1 MSYASLAPMGKT
13 VLICSVTS
21 SWPDTMSPDDA
32 PSSRTR
38 GTFEMFLDASDIAQ
52 MPALSDDAWSQIRQS
67 ALRRLAWHF
76 CTLRNL
82 WVYRGRYLHDV
93 IGFGWAGIYRS
104 LQVASIVSTSYR
116 NEGHFRAS
124 DRIFGTSDFF
134 SGAFR
139 FSTSSP
145 ALTELIRVVNLR
157 HHVAG
162 VVTGRGDAVSVV
174 PGYEADY
181 AYVATGFIESLR
193 RGYAACGISP
203 TSARGRELG
212 EQLCTILYKVAGLTG
227 LERMPR
233 GLGGHE
239 RFRDAYEAQ
248 IAASPPSPRVQRMA
262 QEIAHRI
269 VPLTAAMSRVTVAE
283 HVQRHFD
290 QPTASLLFPGGEI
303 PHDLETQQ
311 IEWRHRFAN
320 MPSMLAVEPRA
331 ASRTPL
337 WERPD
342 VAALLKAY
350 HTADA
355 VLTADRLIGA
365 VLLYLLD
372 ADTSAVSPLER
383 RTIQLSPGEALIQ
396 QGQTVS
402 EMYVL
407 LSTTA
412 ELIVE
417 QTGDASPEPR
427 QLATLH
433 PPTVIGEI
441 GMWRNQP
448 AVATV
453 LSRESNTVEALVID
467 AAHFALLKTESGFRA
482 ATAAEV
488 QRRLAL
494 NARHAASMLDGT
506 AEATGDA
513 LLTSLAQLF
522 RYLTGDS
529 HVPLDAVIDLPDDAT
544 PAECVD
550 ALRDQVDEAV
560 RSRNLP
566 PDLTSLLQTI
576 VATIG

>member
-1 MSYASLAPMGKT
+1 
-13 VLICSVTS
+13 
-21 SWPDTMSPDDA
+21 
-32 PSSRTR
+32 
-38 GTFEMFLDASDIAQ
+38 
-52 MPALSDDAWSQIRQS
+52 
-67 ALRRLAWHF
+67 
-76 CTLRNL
+76 
-82 WVYRGRYLHDV
+82 
-93 IGFGWAGIYRS
+93 
-104 LQVASIVSTSYR
+104 
-116 NEGHFRAS
+116 
-124 DRIFGTSDFF
+124 
-134 SGAFR
+134 
-139 FSTSSP
+139 
-145 ALTELIRVVNLR
+145 
-157 HHVAG
+157 
-162 VVTGRGDAVSVV
+162 
-174 PGYEADY
+174 
-181 AYVATGFIESLR
+181 
-193 RGYAACGISP
+193 
-203 TSARGRELG
+203 
-212 EQLCTILYKVAGLTG
+212 
-227 LERMPR
+227 
-233 GLGGHE
+233 
-239 RFRDAYEAQ
+239 
-248 IAASPPSPRVQRMA
+248 
-262 QEIAHRI
+262 
-269 VPLTAAMSRVTVAE
+269 
-283 HVQRHFD
+283 
-290 QPTASLLFPGGEI
+290 
-303 PHDLETQQ
+303 
-311 IEWRHRFAN
+311 
-320 MPSMLAVEPRA
+320 
-331 ASRTPL
+331 
-337 WERPD
+337 
-342 VAALLKAY
+342 VAALLNAY

-372 ADTSAVSPLER
+372 ADTTAVSPLER

-417 QTGDASPEPR
+417 QTSDASPEPR